1 MTSITTNITIYSYDG
16 DSKYPAS
23 ITLKMDET
31 KPECPITFWANDE
44 PVFSFG
50 AEEIPA
56 FCKILNSMDNPE

>member
-16 DSKYPAS
+16 DSKYPAA

-31 KPECPITFWANDE
+31 KPECPITFWADDK

-56 FCKILNSMDNPE
+56 FCKVLNSMDNAE